1 MKKAS
6 TILSHLTDQP
16 QFRSLKQHACYK
28 KYLSLLGTKWQK
40 AIAFVYIQNDTLF
53 VAVTHP
59 GFKMELNYN
68 KDILKGILT
77 QLSSFDKECGI
88 LQAEKVI
95 IFHSKYRSIIKEDTD
110 ISTVPYYNE
119 LATADFNIE
128 SQDEELKAKFEAV
141 KQCIQAQIE
150 VEHP

>member
-1 MKKAS
+1 MKNAF

-53 VAVTHP
+53 VAVRHP

-68 KDILKGILT
+68 KDILKSILT
-77 QLSSFDKECGI
+77 QLSSIDKSCEM
-88 LQAEKVI
+88 LQAEKVV
-95 IFHSKYRSIIKEDTD
+95 IFHSKYRSILQTD
-110 ISTVPYYNE
+110 VDLSTVPYYSE
-119 LATADFNIE
+119 LATSDFRIE
-128 SQDEELKAKFEAV
+128 SRDEELKAKFESV
-141 KQCIQAQIE
+141 KQHIRTQRKAE
-150 VEHP
+150 DS